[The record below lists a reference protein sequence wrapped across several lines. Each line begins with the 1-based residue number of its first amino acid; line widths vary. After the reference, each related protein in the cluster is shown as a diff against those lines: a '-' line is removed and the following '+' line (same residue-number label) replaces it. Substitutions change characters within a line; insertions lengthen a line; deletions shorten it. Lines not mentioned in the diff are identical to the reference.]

1 MLVRTEIMA
10 LRETIS
16 DDLKTAMK
24 AKEADRVAQLRGI
37 TAKIKDLDVAARAKG
52 SEVGDAEILPMLRGM
67 IKSRTES
74 ATMYRD
80 GGRPELAEK
89 EEAEIAT
96 IKTYLPPE
104 MDEAA
109 LAAAVDEAVAQSGAS
124 SMKDMGKVMGA
135 LKARFGADLDLGRA
149 NGVVKAKLS

>member
-1 MLVRTEIMA
+1 MSLRTQ
-10 LRETIS
+10 IS

-37 TAKIKDLDVAARAKG
+37 TAKIKDLDVAARVKG
-52 SEVGDAEILPMLRGM
+52 GDVDDGDIVPMLRSM

-74 ATMYRD
+74 AAMYRD

-96 IKTYLPPE
+96 IKSYLPPE
-104 MDEAA
+104 MDDAA
-109 LAAAVDEAVAQSGAS
+109 LAAAVDEAIAQSGAA
-124 SMKDMGKVMGA
+124 SMKEMGKVMA
-135 LKARFGADLDLGRA
+135 VLKARFGADLDMGRA

>member
-1 MLVRTEIMA
+1 MS
-10 LRETIS
+10 LREQIS
-16 DDLKTAMK
+16 ADLKTAMK
-24 AKEADRVAQLRGI
+24 AKEMDRVAQIRGI

-52 SEVGDAEILPMLRGM
+52 GEIGDADIVPMLRSM

-89 EEAEIAT
+89 EEAEITT
-96 IKTYLPPE
+96 IKSYLPPE
-104 MDEAA
+104 MDDAA
-109 LAAAVDEAVAQSGAS
+109 LETAINEAVAETGAS
-124 SMKDMGKVMGA
+124 SMKDMGKVMGV
-135 LKARFGADLDLGRA
+135 LKARFGASLDMGRV